1 MRQRRVVC
9 CTNCLSLTLKKCIKY
24 NMRVEE
30 TGTGLDLCQISLIF
44 FGGMKF
50 LGSYLDVAMFLA
62 AGAGFVVVSMGI
74 NYLLSPRNPYPAK
87 LVTYECG
94 ESPVGDAR
102 VNFHIRFY
110 IFALTFFVFDMEA
123 VFLYPWAVVF
133 KSLGLFA
140 LVQML
145 IFLGIL
151 AIGLLYAYKKKVLQW
166 V

>member
-1 MRQRRVVC
+1 M
-9 CTNCLSLTLKKCIKY
+9 
-24 NMRVEE
+24 
-30 TGTGLDLCQISLIF
+30 
-44 FGGMKF
+44 
-50 LGSYLDVAMFLA
+50 GSYLDVAMFFAVA
-62 AGAGFVVVSMGI
+62 AGFIVVTMGL
-74 NYLLSPRNPYPAK
+74 NYVLSPRNPYPAK

-94 ESPVGDAR
+94 ENPFDDAR

-123 VFLYPWAVVF
+123 IFLYPWAVVF

-140 LVQML
+140 FVEMV
-145 IFLGIL
+145 IFLAIL